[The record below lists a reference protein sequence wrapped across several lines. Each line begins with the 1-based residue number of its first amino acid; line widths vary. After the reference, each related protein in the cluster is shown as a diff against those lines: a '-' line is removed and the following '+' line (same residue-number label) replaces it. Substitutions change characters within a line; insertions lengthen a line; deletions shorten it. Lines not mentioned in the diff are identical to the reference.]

1 MTKDEALLMA
11 IESMQ
16 FEDKSWE
23 CEHGFNHNECPN
35 EHCIEK
41 NWFATIQAC
50 KKALEQEP
58 LNLKCKSVQKR
69 LATQWGYVDQPA
81 QEPVAF
87 DCKNCHACL
96 KGVKGE
102 TGYPITMTRM
112 IVCPDCGN
120 KRCPKATDHRHFCTN
135 SNDTNQAGSIYNT
148 HSAPSWV
155 GLSDDENEAII
166 ESIWVWGND
175 FPYEKYRRAI
185 ETKLKEKNT

>member
-1 MTKDEALLMA
+1 MTKV
-11 IESMQ
+11 IY
-16 FEDKSWE
+16 DKYENGQHVKHEVTEIS
-23 CEHGFNHNECPN
+23 EH
-35 EHCIEK
+35 
-41 NWFATIQAC
+41 
-50 KKALEQEP
+50 
-58 LNLKCKSVQKR
+58 
-69 LATQWGYVDQPA
+69 PA

-148 HSAPSWV
+148 HPAPSCSCK
-155 GLSDDENEAII
+155 G
-166 ESIWVWGND
+166 
-175 FPYEKYRRAI
+175 K
-185 ETKLKEKNT
+185 K

>member
-1 MTKDEALLMA
+1 MSEKDEVLKIAKYVL
-11 IESMQ
+11 
-16 FEDKSWE
+16 E
-23 CEHGFNHNECPN
+23 CYNQEIPTNAAKE
-35 EHCIEK
+35 
-41 NWFATIQAC
+41 AIQAC
-50 KKALEQEP
+50 KEALTQPVCSKCGKPTQQGECFYGCRQE
-58 LNLKCKSVQKR
+58 
-69 LATQWGYVDQPA
+69 QPA

-148 HSAPSWV
+148 HPAPSWQ
-155 GLSDDENEAII
+155 GLSDDEITKVFDDI
-166 ESIWVWGND
+166 GVSTTHRKI
-175 FPYEKYRRAI
+175 YLAI
-185 ETKLKEKNT
+185 EQALKEKNHGA